1 MILDIYES
9 AGSIQSAEGWKRKII
24 IYKQRLT
31 NLFSVSSSILTWN
44 FFSYITFIKYCL
56 MYLISR
62 LSLLGECLAI
72 FLIELDNGFSK
83 PIIELLR
90 CVKTSGFIDKGILIV
105 AGFQLFVF
113 FPCFL
118 MRYRPFFSPEKVIEL
133 WFHQTN
139 EYYLRW
145 FYEKYKLLWTI
156 FRLTASFLS
165 S

>member
-1 MILDIYES
+1 MILDIYE
-9 AGSIQSAEGWKRKII
+9 AEV
-24 IYKQRLT
+24 QF
-31 NLFSVSSSILTWN
+31 NLLRVEKEKLLYINSVWQPYFPFSSSILTWN

-113 FPCFL
+113 FPAFL
-118 MRYRPFFSPEKVIEL
+118 CVTDPFLVLK
-133 WFHQTN
+133 
-139 EYYLRW
+139 
-145 FYEKYKLLWTI
+145 KL
-156 FRLTASFLS
+156 
-165 S
+165 

>member
-1 MILDIYES
+1 
-9 AGSIQSAEGWKRKII
+9 
-24 IYKQRLT
+24 
-31 NLFSVSSSILTWN
+31 
-44 FFSYITFIKYCL
+44 

-113 FPCFL
+113 FPAFL
-118 MRYRPFFSPEKVIEL
+118 FVTDPFLVLK
-133 WFHQTN
+133 
-139 EYYLRW
+139 
-145 FYEKYKLLWTI
+145 KL
-156 FRLTASFLS
+156 
-165 S
+165 